1 MGSGSSKKGRE
12 VSVNDELSQNNNNNA
27 VNKTDNNDNNK
38 ILDLSKLDLQHIER
52 IRKDFRETP
61 ELFLLNNVLMCVM
74 FFKDYKKFSEEQIKH
89 KLVKQEECLTPDIIF
104 EEVNQN
110 IRYRPHHGT
119 KKHQSEPLVP
129 KRLYVL
135 SDEVKVLGTIEDDT
149 NIEDEERT
157 VVRIE
162 ESRRKG
168 YIRLKEIVNRPS
180 SSGSPVLTLD
190 ENSEPNSRS
199 SNDSSDTA
207 YTNFT
212 DLRTPTPMEI
222 LNGLKK
228 KSTQCDGLPKTC
240 ISYRKVKK
248 ISWDADELRGE
259 KISEDDLYDT
269 VSYINSKSFRKYS
282 QNGTL
287 LSEAASYLNI
297 QEEDIQETQ
306 IIQEKVVF
314 DTVKSEKRIPY
325 EIIPA
330 IQAKWPL
337 EQTLDFAT
345 KAERSSESRKVC
357 IFPTP
362 SMIEEITTLD
372 CVLLPKGYSYK
383 RGEYNDSDIEWELC
397 FPQAQRYLESFMSHA
412 QMKSLI
418 ILLTLHKTF
427 IEPQTAH
434 LGLTADHIRN
444 FIFLECESHYSDW
457 AEHRLGIKLLKVI
470 KRLYTHLSQAKPCIP
485 DFFVTNKNTL
495 SEIPIRKIRRALM
508 ALDEILQSPL
518 MYFIKALRNLRYTDG
533 KNFFPPLNFKKLH
546 ELLNKSGLEFSNP
559 QLATRL
565 RKKPR
570 FTDADMLVSHLRD
583 AKKRQKILRER
594 QEEQERQEREKNG
607 KDDQSR
613 KGSVDSINMEWV
625 CEKQFNLHKKRALLK
640 FFIDTFIE
648 IAEKSLTISSKKT
661 TLFYIKQAYY
671 LTKLLQEEC
680 AAFAVDVYEYNE
692 KIYELEAKCNL
703 VEKEQTFDEIKVEFV
718 KNPKKLNANVKHDKG
733 NSVEN
738 GSIPPRKSVTFVE
751 VHSST

>member
-1 MGSGSSKKGRE
+1 MGGGSSKKGRE
-12 VSVNDELSQNNNNNA
+12 VSVNDELSQNNNNSA
-27 VNKTDNNDNNK
+27 VNNTDNNDNNK
-38 ILDLSKLDLQHIER
+38 VLDLSKLDLQYIET

-74 FFKDYKKFSEEQIKH
+74 FFTDYKKFSEEQIKH
-89 KLVKQEECLTPDIIF
+89 KLVKQIDCLAPDIIF
-104 EEVNQN
+104 EEVNKN
-110 IRYRPHHGT
+110 ITYRPHHGT
-119 KKHQSEPLVP
+119 KKHQSEPLIP

-135 SDEVKVLGTIEDDT
+135 NDEVKVLGTIEDAT
-149 NIEDEERT
+149 NIEDEDKT

-162 ESRRKG
+162 ESRKRG
-168 YIRLKEIVNRPS
+168 YIRLKEIVERPTY
-180 SSGSPVLTLD
+180 SGSPVLTLD
-190 ENSEPNSRS
+190 DNSEPNSRS

-212 DLRTPTPMEI
+212 DLRTPTPMDI
-222 LNGLKK
+222 LNGLKRQSS
-228 KSTQCDGLPKTC
+228 KSVALPKTC
-240 ISYRKVKK
+240 ISYRKIKK
-248 ISWDADELRGE
+248 ISWDSDELRGE

-282 QNGTL
+282 QNDTL
-287 LSEAASYLNI
+287 LSTAALYLDI

-314 DTVKSEKRIPY
+314 DTITSEKKIPY
-325 EIIPA
+325 EIIPS
-330 IQAKWPL
+330 IKAKWPL
-337 EQTLDFAT
+337 EQTLEFAT
-345 KAERSSESRKVC
+345 KGERSSEGKKVC
-357 IFPTP
+357 IFPTS
-362 SMIEEITTLD
+362 SMVEEIITLD

-457 AEHRLGIKLLKVI
+457 AEHRLGIKLLKVL
-470 KRLYTHLSQAKPCIP
+470 KRLHTHLSQAKPCIP

-495 SEIPIRKIRRALM
+495 SEVPIRKIRRALM

-533 KNFFPPLNFKKLH
+533 RNFFPPLNFKQLH
-546 ELLNKSGLEFSNP
+546 DLLNKSGLEFSNP
-559 QLATRL
+559 QLASRL

-570 FTDADMLVSHLRD
+570 FTDTEAMVSHLRD
-583 AKKRQKILRER
+583 AKKRQKILRQR
-594 QEEQERQEREKNG
+594 QEEEEREKND
-607 KDDQSR
+607 KDDQPR
-613 KGSVDSINMEWV
+613 KGSVDSINMEWI
-625 CEKQFNLHKKRALLK
+625 CEKQFNLQKKRALLK

-648 IAEKSLTISSKKT
+648 IAEKCLTISSKKN

-671 LTKLLQEEC
+671 LSTILREEC
-680 AAFAVDVYEYNE
+680 AAFAGDAYEYNE
-692 KIYELEAKCNL
+692 KIFELEAKCNL
-703 VEKEQTFDEIKVEFV
+703 LEKEQTVDEIKVEFV
-718 KNPKKLNANVKHDKG
+718 KNPKKLNANVKHDKE
-733 NSVEN
+733 NSVDN
-738 GSIPPRKSVTFVE
+738 GSVPPRKSVTFVE